1 MKWLC
6 TIYISNFML
15 AFLLCAD
22 LDTGHIF
29 DMRKV
34 PGVLCPPSLFC
45 VLIIVSVS
53 LPLCVSLSLALWD
66 SPFPLLLS
74 HEWGQRVLSSLL
86 DAVGVTNGNMAL
98 PVARSTNS
106 KQSEGGERKW
116 RGATRREMKRNVR
129 GLPQRTN
136 AKGQK
141 SAWRYQ
147 RSVYIFLTAWSSPL
161 VTSLICLHTFKL
173 IPRLMWPFST
183 PKWTNFGDVKIT
195 NWCLSCPILLLYQL
209 EINIRKTFRLPHR

>member
-6 TIYISNFML
+6 TFYISNFML

-22 LDTGHIF
+22 LDTDIF
-29 DMRKV
+29 LICAKSLSAV
-34 PGVLCPPSLFC
+34 PSLSVLCANYCSLC
-45 VLIIVSVS
+45 LCI
-53 LPLCVSLSLALWD
+53 CVSLCVCLCLSLSLWD

-86 DAVGVTNGNMAL
+86 DPVGVTNGNMAL

-116 RGATRREMKRNVR
+116 RGAMRREMKSKRNEG
-129 GLPQRTN
+129 GLPLRTN

-147 RSVYIFLTAWSSPL
+147 RPVYIFLTA
-161 VTSLICLHTFKL
+161 
-173 IPRLMWPFST
+173 
-183 PKWTNFGDVKIT
+183 
-195 NWCLSCPILLLYQL
+195 
-209 EINIRKTFRLPHR
+209 